1 MITKLKEQK
10 INQQASPNLRLA
22 MKFSLN
28 ANKCIEAND
37 VRGFAANLGLAKDF
51 LNDYRKEE
59 FAKELDSKGIE
70 YTPELLNKIII

>member
-1 MITKLKEQK
+1 MITKLEKQ

-37 VRGFAANLGLAKDF
+37 VRGFAANLSLAKDF

>member
-1 MITKLKEQK
+1 MTTKLKQQ
-10 INQQASPNLRLA
+10 INQQASSNLRLA

-28 ANKCIEAND
+28 ANKCMEAND
-37 VRGFAANLGLAKDF
+37 VRGFAANLSLAKDF

>member
-1 MITKLKEQK
+1 MTTKLKEQ

-28 ANKCIEAND
+28 ANECMKAND
-37 VRGFAANLGLAKDF
+37 VRGFAANLSLAKDF

>member
-37 VRGFAANLGLAKDF
+37 VRGFAANLSLAKDF

-70 YTPELLNKIII
+70 YTPELLNKII

>member
-1 MITKLKEQK
+1 MTTKLKEQ

-28 ANKCIEAND
+28 ANKCMKAND
-37 VRGFAANLGLAKDF
+37 VRGFAANLSLAKDF
-51 LNDYRKEE
+51 LNEYRKEE

-70 YTPELLNKIII
+70 YTPELLNQIII